1 MVWFCQRQE
10 MDFMETHLFSWTG
23 DLRWFLITGIFE
35 TGGALT
41 VISGSNFELEIE
53 VLGRGILLV
62 GVGIL
67 SNPLLVLVMSL
78 SPGAHP
84 YCSIVTTLSFF
95 WKFKGFNIEHKSIKG
110 AWCFWVSSLKWPTG
124 WSLQIYRVK
133 KNKNI
138 SFYIVW
144 TRRQQDLCSS
154 RRKYQLSAKLFV
166 IFTPPPP

>member
-1 MVWFCQRQE
+1 

-23 DLRWFLITGIFE
+23 DLRWLLITGIFE
-35 TGGALT
+35 TGGVLT

-95 WKFKGFNIEHKSIKG
+95 
-110 AWCFWVSSLKWPTG
+110 
-124 WSLQIYRVK
+124 
-133 KNKNI
+133 
-138 SFYIVW
+138 
-144 TRRQQDLCSS
+144 
-154 RRKYQLSAKLFV
+154 
-166 IFTPPPP
+166 